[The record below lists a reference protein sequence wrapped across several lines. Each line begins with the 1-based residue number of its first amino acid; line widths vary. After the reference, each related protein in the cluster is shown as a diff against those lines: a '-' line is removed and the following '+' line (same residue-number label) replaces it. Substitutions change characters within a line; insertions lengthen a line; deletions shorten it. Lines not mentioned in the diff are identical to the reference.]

1 MTSKVPTQSCKF
13 ISISAG
19 AHTCHTGF
27 GNKILPTERKLGN
40 KILPTERKLAPIQTI
55 KDGNFQYLGMENIWP
70 AEEKKNRE
78 GKHIGEGKLM
88 TDKQTDNPLMNS
100 IPSAEGVKNK

>member
-1 MTSKVPTQSCKF
+1 MTCKVPTQSCKF

-27 GNKILPTERKLGN
+27 GNKILPTERKLDN
-40 KILPTERKLAPIQTI
+40 KILPTERKLGNKILPTESKLAPVPTI

-70 AEEKKNRE
+70 A
-78 GKHIGEGKLM
+78 
-88 TDKQTDNPLMNS
+88 
-100 IPSAEGVKNK
+100 